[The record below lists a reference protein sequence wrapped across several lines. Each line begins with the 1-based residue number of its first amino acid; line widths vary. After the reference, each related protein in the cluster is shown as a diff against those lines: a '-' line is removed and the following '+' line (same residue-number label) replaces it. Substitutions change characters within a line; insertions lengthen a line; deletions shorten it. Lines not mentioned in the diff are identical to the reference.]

1 LQNIPI
7 RSEEGKHLRKMF
19 VSSFENG
26 RLISADYSQIELR
39 LLAHF
44 SQDPT
49 LLNAYNENKDI
60 HTQTASEVF
69 DVPFDMVTSQMR
81 RDAKA
86 VNFGIVYG
94 ISDYGLAQNI
104 NSTRKQAKEY
114 IDKYFERYSKVKE
127 YMNSNVQFVKDF
139 GYITSMYGRRRIV
152 KDIYSSSYMSRMFA
166 ERVAMN
172 MPLQGTASDIIKIAM
187 NNVYRA
193 LKNGGYKSKLI
204 LQVHDELIID
214 SPIEEVEEVS
224 KLLKECMENAAQ
236 LSVPLIVD
244 VESGKNWFEC

>member
-1 LQNIPI
+1 
-7 RSEEGKHLRKMF
+7 
-19 VSSFENG
+19 
-26 RLISADYSQIELR
+26 
-39 LLAHF
+39 
-44 SQDPT
+44 
-49 LLNAYNENKDI
+49 
-60 HTQTASEVF
+60 
-69 DVPFDMVTSQMR
+69 
-81 RDAKA
+81 
-86 VNFGIVYG
+86 
-94 ISDYGLAQNI
+94 
-104 NSTRKQAKEY
+104 
-114 IDKYFERYSKVKE
+114 
-127 YMNSNVQFVKDF
+127 
-139 GYITSMYGRRRIV
+139 MYGRRRIV

-236 LSVPLIVD
+236 LSVPLTVD